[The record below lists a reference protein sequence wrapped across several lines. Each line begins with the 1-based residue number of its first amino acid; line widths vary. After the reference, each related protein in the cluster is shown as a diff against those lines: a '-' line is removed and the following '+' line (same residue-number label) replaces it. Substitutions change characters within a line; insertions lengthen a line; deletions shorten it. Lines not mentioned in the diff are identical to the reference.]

1 MITSLTKL
9 KQYYESFDQASF
21 DNLEDIYADD
31 VVFTDPLHE
40 INGVEALKKYFKGIC
55 SNLTYCQFTFTNE
68 IVDNTS
74 ACLKW
79 QMEYS
84 HESLKNNARLTLA
97 GVSVIQ
103 FLDDKIILQEDFY
116 DMGAMTY
123 EHIPLLGSAI
133 RVVKARITKAN

>member
-55 SNLTYCQFTFTNE
+55 SNLTSNTPRPSRLPSRPNFL
-68 IVDNTS
+68 DNF
-74 ACLKW
+74 W
-79 QMEYS
+79 QY
-84 HESLKNNARLTLA
+84 LTLA
-97 GVSVIQ
+97 RM
-103 FLDDKIILQEDFY
+103 F
-116 DMGAMTY
+116 T
-123 EHIPLLGSAI
+123 
-133 RVVKARITKAN
+133 